1 MAERRM
7 PFDVSELKRVAAKA
21 LNKPVEDV
29 KMLRKTAEGGF
40 NRILEVTMND
50 GASTLARLP
59 YPSTVPRRLA
69 VASEVATL
77 DLLRAK
83 GISVPQVLAYSTGK
97 NVRKAA

>member
-1 MAERRM
+1 M
-7 PFDVSELKRVAAKA
+7 PFNVSELKRVAAKA

-29 KMLRKTAEGGF
+29 KTLRKIAEGGF

-50 GASTLARLP
+50 GASILARLP
-59 YPSTVPRRLA
+59 YPLTVPRRLA